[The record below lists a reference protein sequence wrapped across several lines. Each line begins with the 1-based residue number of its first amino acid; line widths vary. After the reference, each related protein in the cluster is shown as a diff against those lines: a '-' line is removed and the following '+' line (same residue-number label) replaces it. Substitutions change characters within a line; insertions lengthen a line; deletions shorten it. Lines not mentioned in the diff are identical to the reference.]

1 MHKMNIG
8 NNIKVIRELRDY
20 TQDYMA
26 DKLDMSQGNYSRIEK
41 GAVVPNID
49 RLQSIADI
57 LEVDL
62 SALLSTTNFYFN
74 FNEVA
79 NQSGYITNQNNTNID
94 IEMIRKIIQEELKK

>member
-1 MHKMNIG
+1 MNIG
-8 NNIKVIRELRDY
+8 NNIKVIRELKNY

-26 DKLDMSQGNYSRIEK
+26 DKLDMSKGNYSQIEN
-41 GAVVPNID
+41 GTVTPNID

-62 SALLSTTNFYFN
+62 SALLSTTNIYHFVFN
-74 FNEVA
+74 DVA
-79 NQSGYITNQNNTNID
+79 SQNGYYINNQNNTTID